1 MRKRR
6 HGPPR
11 KPRFNL
17 PDDVLRDH
25 VSKFGLYNDFDCF
38 NFTVSIALERNVY
51 NLGAH
56 SLALYKVRMRSQRD
70 GPALP
75 LANICRSINSRL
87 RTAPLAFR
95 LEDESTPNADQN
107 NDFRDCTWT
116 QRGINIDVEFTRQDI
131 VNRIKEAVESYDSNS
146 RNVVELVGEGPGRRY
161 RRSSMSSRV
170 MVRQRDYTL
179 RYKVCKPVP
188 YAEAVLKL

>member
-6 HGPPR
+6 RGPPR

-38 NFTVSIALERNVY
+38 NFTVSIALERNVS

-95 LEDESTPNADQN
+95 LEDESDV
-107 NDFRDCTWT
+107 RDCTWT
-116 QRGINIDVEFTRQDI
+116 QRGLNIDVEFTRQDI
-131 VNRIKEAVESYDSNS
+131 VNRIKEAVESYDFNS

-161 RRSSMSSRV
+161 RRSRMSSRV